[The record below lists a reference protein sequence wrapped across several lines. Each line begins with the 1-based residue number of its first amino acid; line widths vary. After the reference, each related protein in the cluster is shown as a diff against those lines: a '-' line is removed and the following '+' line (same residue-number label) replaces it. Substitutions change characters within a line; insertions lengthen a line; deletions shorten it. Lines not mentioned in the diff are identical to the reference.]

1 MEATA
6 GDVTNLDNLNIKEL
20 ISLRNKLE
28 ERIDK
33 MSLCKEDNIR
43 YQAKTLFTQI
53 DDYTNDFAENST
65 LTVELSFENNAELVK
80 EQVLC
85 GMFPH
90 DLITPRVNIRGM
102 LEPYLAHAIKESIL
116 DAVRYHLNFGKDEAI
131 KLTGKISRFRNAVST
146 WLSAYGKDRFPY
158 E

>member
-1 MEATA
+1 MEVTV
-6 GDVTNLDNLNIKEL
+6 GDAINLDNLNITEL
-20 ISLRNKLE
+20 VNLRNKLE

-33 MSLCKEDNIR
+33 MSLCKEENLR

-53 DDYTNDFAENST
+53 DDYVNDFTEDVT
-65 LTVELSFENNAELVK
+65 LTVELSFQDNSETIK

-90 DLITPRVNIRGM
+90 DLITPVVNIRGR
-102 LEPYLAHAIKESIL
+102 LEPYMAHAIKESIL

-146 WLSAYGKDRFPY
+146 WLSAFGKDRFPY